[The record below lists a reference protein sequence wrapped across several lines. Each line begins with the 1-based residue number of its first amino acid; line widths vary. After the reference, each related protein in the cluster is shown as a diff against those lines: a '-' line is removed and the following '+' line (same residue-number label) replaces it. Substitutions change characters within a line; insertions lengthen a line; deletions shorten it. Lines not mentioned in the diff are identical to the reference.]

1 MWPFTGIKSKLLLAF
16 AGFLIVITLL
26 NAGLASYLTEHQ
38 SEIDALSLLSQ
49 QLIRTQTDLERARE
63 DQLAVAEEAAG
74 DDKNLSD
81 MAMLFS
87 QELALKGIVN
97 PIQES
102 AWSLNKAI
110 SLNRLQLIL
119 RSARLSSIAVY
130 FQGELSHYITDHE
143 AGMIRRHGTRPVL
156 TATTDRDREGVQLD
170 NWRDWSQR
178 DLPLLVAGKTPVV
191 NHVTAA
197 FDFPAAQVM
206 VLRVVVPVQ
215 GFLRPSSGGTV
226 AEQLTVATP
235 DTLRQ
240 ADARGTLPTVIGLFV
255 FTKTFDPAFLKG
267 TAVKAGVLPA
277 VIAPDG
283 RSRLQLLEMD
293 VPSDFLSS
301 REDHPVRP
309 LTLDI
314 GGTRYHEALTR
325 WRIDGQPAL
334 ILGAALSREPTRASI
349 RRTVFGIMIASGL
362 ILAIGA
368 AFGYGLISRMVAPIK
383 ALTAAATSMEANVG
397 VGKEKALYSALGRY
411 LESPVVSRSH
421 DEIRELASAFNTMA
435 GRLHRLVG
443 DLAQENLER
452 RQAEEEQKR
461 AEEALRQA
469 QAELAH
475 VSRVTTL
482 GEMAASIA
490 HEVDQPL
497 SGVVINANACLRFL
511 AGVPPNLDEVRDG
524 LQAIARD
531 GRRASDVIARIR
543 ALARRAATET
553 EQLDMNEVIREV
565 ITLAEG
571 EARRTRA
578 KLRVELAGDLPRVLG
593 DPVELQQVVLNLL
606 LNGLESMTTVVGRPR
621 ELVIRTEREASD
633 HVHVSV
639 QDAGSGIDPKVASQ
653 IFNAFYTT
661 KRSGMGMGLSISRSI
676 VEQHGGRLWA
686 VPNDGPGTTF
696 HFTV

>member
-16 AGFLIVITLL
+16 AGSLIVTTLL
-26 NAGLASYLTEHQ
+26 NAGLASYLTDRQ
-38 SEIDALSLLSQ
+38 SEIDASDLLSQ
-49 QLIRTQTDLERARE
+49 QLTRLQTELQRAR
-63 DQLAVAEEAAG
+63 DGQVVVAEEAAS

-81 MAMLFS
+81 MATLSS
-87 QELALKGIVN
+87 QDLALKQILN
-97 PIQES
+97 PAQETAS
-102 AWSLNKAI
+102 GFNKAV

-130 FQGELSHYITDHE
+130 FQGELSHYVTENE
-143 AGMIRRHGTRPVL
+143 AGMIRRLGAGPAL
-156 TATTDRDREGVQLD
+156 TATTDKDAEGVRLD
-170 NWRDWSQR
+170 NWRDWTR
-178 DLPLLVAGKTPVV
+178 HPLPVLVTATTPVV
-191 NHVTAA
+191 NDVTVG
-197 FDFPAAQVM
+197 FDFPAAQMM
-206 VLRVVVPVQ
+206 VLRVVVPIQ
-215 GFLRPSSGGTV
+215 GIVRKASSGAV
-226 AEQLTVATP
+226 AEQLAIATP
-235 DTLRQ
+235 ETLRQ
-240 ADARGTLPTVIGLFV
+240 ADARGALPTVVGLFV
-255 FTKTFDPAFLKG
+255 FSRTFDSTFLKA
-267 TAVKAGVLPA
+267 TAVNAGVMPA
-277 VIAPDG
+277 VMSADG
-283 RSRLQLLEMD
+283 KSRLQLVDMA
-293 VPSDFLSS
+293 VPAEFLAAGNDLS
-301 REDHPVRP
+301 VRP
-309 LTLDI
+309 LTHDV
-314 GGTRYHEALTR
+314 GGTPYYRALKR
-325 WRIDGQPAL
+325 WGADGQPAL
-334 ILGAALSREPTRASI
+334 ILGSALSREPTRATI
-349 RRTVFGIMIASGL
+349 RRTVIWIIAASGL

-383 ALTAAATSMEANVG
+383 ALTAAAASMEGNLR
-397 VGKEKALYSALGRY
+397 VGKEEALHGALGRY

-435 GRLHRLVG
+435 GRLHKLVG

-469 QAELAH
+469 QADLAH

-511 AGVPPNLDEVRDG
+511 SGAPPNLGEVRDG

-543 ALARRAATET
+543 ALARRAATEK
-553 EQLDMNEVIREV
+553 ELLDMNEVIREV

-578 KLRVELAGDLPRVLG
+578 RLRIELADDLPRVLG

-606 LNGLESMTTVVGRPR
+606 LNGLEAMTGVVGRPR
-621 ELVIRTEREASD
+621 ELVIRTEREETG
-633 HVHVSV
+633 HVHVAV
-639 QDAGSGIDPKVASQ
+639 QDVGSGIDPKRADR
-653 IFNAFYTT
+653 IFDAFYTT

-686 VPNDGPGTTF
+686 APNDGPGTTF

>member
-1 MWPFTGIKSKLLLAF
+1 MWPFTDIKSKLLLAF

-26 NAGLASYLTEHQ
+26 NAGLASYLTDRQNEV
-38 SEIDALSLLSQ
+38 DALDLLSQ
-49 QLIRTQTDLERARE
+49 QLIRLQTDLERARE
-63 DQLAVAEEAAG
+63 GQLAVAEEAAS

-81 MAMLFS
+81 MATLS
-87 QELALKGIVN
+87 NQDLALARVFN
-97 PIQES
+97 PVHES
-102 AWSLNKAI
+102 AASFNKAV

-130 FQGELSHYITDHE
+130 FQGELSHYVTEDE
-143 AGMIRRHGTRPVL
+143 AGMIRRRGGQPVP
-156 TATTDRDREGVQLD
+156 TATTEKDRDGVRLD
-170 NWRDWSQR
+170 NWREWTR
-178 DLPLLVAGKTPVV
+178 HPLPVLVAGSTPVV
-191 NHVTAA
+191 DRVTVG
-197 FDFPAAQVM
+197 FDFPAAQLM
-206 VLRVVVPVQ
+206 VLRVVVPIQ
-215 GFLRPSSGGTV
+215 GIVRKSSDGTI
-226 AEQLTVATP
+226 AEQLTIATP
-235 DTLRQ
+235 ATLRQ
-240 ADARGTLPTVIGLFV
+240 ADAGGALPTVIGLFV
-255 FTKTFDPAFLKG
+255 FSKTFDPAFLKE
-267 TAVKAGVLPA
+267 TAVKAGVMPA
-277 VIAPDG
+277 VMAADAQ
-283 RSRLQLLEMD
+283 SRLQLVDMA
-293 VPSDFLSS
+293 VPVDFLAAGNDQS
-301 REDHPVRP
+301 VRP
-309 LTLDI
+309 LTRAI
-314 GGTRYHEALTR
+314 GGTAYYQALKR
-325 WRIDGQPAL
+325 WRADGQPVL
-334 ILGAALSREPTRASI
+334 ILGSALSREPTRASI
-349 RRTVFGIMIASGL
+349 RRTVIGIIAASGL

-383 ALTAAATSMEANVG
+383 ALTAAAASMEANVR
-397 VGKEKALYSALGRY
+397 VGKEKALHGALGRY
-411 LESPVVSRSH
+411 LESPVVSRSD

-435 GRLHRLVG
+435 GRLHELVG

-461 AEEALRQA
+461 AQEALRQA
-469 QAELAH
+469 QADLAH

-511 AGVPPNLDEVRDG
+511 SGVPPNLDEIRDG

-531 GRRASDVIARIR
+531 GRRASDVISRIR
-543 ALARRAATET
+543 ALARRTTTEK
-553 EQLDMNEVIREV
+553 ELLDMNEVIREV

-578 KLRVELAGDLPRVLG
+578 RLQIEFAGDLPRVLG

-606 LNGLESMTTVVGRPR
+606 LNGLEAMTAVVGRPR
-621 ELVIRTEREASD
+621 ELVIRTEREGID
-633 HVHVSV
+633 HVHVAV
-639 QDAGSGIDPKVASQ
+639 QDVGSGIDPQVANQ

-686 VPNDGPGTTF
+686 APNDGPGTTF